1 MRKRINPGLGVISAD
16 SATMSLPADSIAL
29 HARLT
34 PLRMA
39 ARDLASGRIWTYAEL
54 DHLVATLAA
63 QLRTQGYEYG
73 ERLAVLAR
81 NSLWQVALH
90 FACARIGAL
99 YVPLNWRLGAHE
111 LNALLQRAAPRL
123 LLSDGT
129 AACDFANTRPLAEFV
144 ATAQSCSPLDEGLA
158 TDPQRPSLILFTSG
172 TSGQPKG
179 VVLTEANLQQTA
191 INFGVCT
198 QVDGNSRFLCESPM
212 FHIIGLVTNVR
223 PVLLAGGSILVSD
236 GFEPTRTLARL
247 SDPALGISHYVGVPQ
262 MMESL
267 RKQPGFDPLPLRRM
281 TALVTGGAPHASE
294 DIAAWLDEGVAMV
307 AGYGMSEAGTVFAM
321 SVELEVIRQHLGS
334 AGVPAPYVQ
343 TRVVDSQGQDCPAH
357 VPGELLLRGPNVF
370 PGYWRDEDASAKV
383 FDADGWFATGD
394 IVRFDED
401 GFFWIVDRKKDMY
414 ISGGENVYPA
424 EIEALLNEHPDVAE
438 CAVVGVPDPQWGE
451 VGHLVVVPA
460 HERVEQNALIAFLGE
475 RLARYKLPKRFSFV
489 QQLPRTSTGKLRKQ
503 ALKQML

>member
-1 MRKRINPGLGVISAD
+1 MP
-16 SATMSLPADSIAL
+16 LPTDSIAL

-34 PLRMA
+34 PSRMA
-39 ARDLASGRIWTYAEL
+39 ARDLSLDQVWSYAEL
-54 DHLVATLAA
+54 DHLVGTLAT
-63 QLRTQGYEYG
+63 QLRKDGYAHG

-123 LLSDGT
+123 LLTDGT
-129 AACDFANTRPLAEFV
+129 AACDFANTRSLAEFV
-144 ATAQSCSPLDEGLA
+144 TAASACSPLDEGLS

-236 GFEPTRTLARL
+236 GFEPARTLARL
-247 SDPALGISHYVGVPQ
+247 SDPALGITHYVGVPQ
-262 MMESL
+262 MMESF
-267 RKQPGFDPLPLRRM
+267 RKQPGFDPAPLRRM

-294 DIAAWLDEGVAMV
+294 DIAAWLDDGVAMV
-307 AGYGMSEAGTVFAM
+307 AGFGMSEAGTVFAM
-321 SVELEVIRQHLGS
+321 SVELDVIRSHLGS

-343 TRVVDSQGQDCPAH
+343 ARVVDSRGQDCPAH

-370 PGYWRDEDASAKV
+370 SGYWQDEQATSKV
-383 FDADGWFATGD
+383 FDADGWFYTGD
-394 IVRFDED
+394 IARFDED

-414 ISGGENVYPA
+414 ISGGENIYPA
-424 EIEALLNEHPDVAE
+424 EIEAVLNEHPDVVE
-438 CAVVGVPDPQWGE
+438 CAVVGVADAQWGE

-460 HERVEQNALIAFLGE
+460 RAGVEQEALIAFLGE
-475 RLARYKLPKRFSFV
+475 RLARYKLPKRVSFV
-489 QQLPRTSTGKLRKQ
+489 QQLPRTSTGKLRKEV
-503 ALKQML
+503 LKQML

>member
-1 MRKRINPGLGVISAD
+1 MP
-16 SATMSLPADSIAL
+16 LPTDSIAL

-34 PLRMA
+34 PSRMA
-39 ARDLASGRIWTYAEL
+39 ARDLSLDKVWTYTEL
-54 DHLVATLAA
+54 DHLVGALAA
-63 QLRTQGYEYG
+63 QLRKQGYEYG

-90 FACARIGAL
+90 FACARIGAI
-99 YVPLNWRLGAHE
+99 YVPLNWRLGRHE
-111 LNALLQRAAPRL
+111 LNPLLQRAAPRL
-123 LLSDGT
+123 LLTDGT

-144 ATAQSCSPLDEGLA
+144 AAASEFSPLDDGPA

-198 QVDGNSRFLCESPM
+198 RVDGNSSFLCEAPM

-223 PVLLAGGSILVSD
+223 PVLLAGGSIQVSD

-247 SDPALGISHYVGVPQ
+247 SDPELNISHYVGVPQ
-262 MMESL
+262 MMESF
-267 RKQPGFDPLPLRRM
+267 RKQPGFDPAPLRRM
-281 TALVTGGAPHASE
+281 TALVSGGAPHASE
-294 DIAAWLDEGVAMV
+294 DIAAWLDDGVAMV

-321 SVELEVIRQHLGS
+321 SVELDVIRRHLGS
-334 AGVPAPYVQ
+334 SGVPAPYVQ
-343 TRVVDSQGQDCPAH
+343 ARVVDSQGRDCPVH
-357 VPGELLLRGPNVF
+357 MPGELLLRGPNVF
-370 PGYWRDEDASAKV
+370 PGYWQDAAATAQV
-383 FDADGWFATGD
+383 FDAGGWFATGD
-394 IVRFDED
+394 IARFDED

-424 EIEALLNEHPDVAE
+424 EIEALLNEHADVAE

-451 VGHLVVVPA
+451 IGHLAVVPA
-460 HERVEQNALIAFLGE
+460 REGVDKDALLAFLGE
-475 RLARYKLPKRFSFV
+475 RLARYKLPKRVSFV

-503 ALKQML
+503 ELKQIL